1 MAAKKQRPTERF
13 DWDDA
18 RVLLA
23 LFGQRTLRG
32 AAHQLS
38 VNATTIGRRLDSLEE
53 ALGVRLFD
61 RTLDGVLPTA
71 AAERLLAH
79 AEQLEQAALGLAAA
93 AVGFERE
100 PEGVVRISAVPGL
113 ADHFIAPS
121 AVRLLRK
128 YPKLRLEVDASI
140 GYADLTRREAD
151 IALRIVRP
159 TTGDLVTQK
168 LNETPDVILGS
179 PAYVKELGTLRSFAD
194 ARWLG
199 WGSDLAGLPSSQW
212 LREYVPESAVVL
224 RSSSVNALLGA
235 AESGAGLV
243 VLSRA
248 YIGMR
253 PLVEA
258 RLSQGLAASARAL
271 PSLELWLVGHRA
283 LRDVPRISVVWQF
296 IVDEAL
302 KIARSPSPFHHR
314 SATVRR

>member
-1 MAAKKQRPTERF
+1 MAAKTQQHRERF

-23 LFGQRTLRG
+23 LFRKRTLRG

-38 VNATTIGRRLDSLEE
+38 VNATTIGRRLE
-53 ALGVRLFD
+53 ALEAALGARLFD
-61 RTLDGVLPTA
+61 RTGEGVLPTA
-71 AAERLLAH
+71 AAERLLPH

-113 ADHFIAPS
+113 ADHFVAPS
-121 AVRLLRK
+121 AIRLLRK
-128 YPKLRLEVDASI
+128 YPKLQLEIDSSI

-151 IALRIVRP
+151 LALRIVRP
-159 TTGDLVTQK
+159 TTGDLVAQK

-179 PAYVKELGTLRSFAD
+179 AAYVKELGTLKRFAD

-199 WGSDLAGLPSSQW
+199 WGHDLDGLPSAVW
-212 LREYVPESAVVL
+212 LREHVPESAVIL
-224 RSSSVNALLGA
+224 RSSSIQALLGA

-243 VLSRA
+243 VLSRSF
-248 YIGMR
+248 IGVR

-258 RLSQGLAASARAL
+258 RLSAALAASAREL

-283 LRDVPRISVVWQF
+283 LREVPRISVVWQF
-296 IVDEAL
+296 ILDEV
-302 KIARSPSPFHHR
+302 ARFDRVAPKR
-314 SATVRR
+314 SRG